1 MKPEVEKRTVKFTCA
16 DQTVDVNTTD
26 GAKPQAVYVCEG
38 DTVTWNP
45 NGHTFLVE
53 FKKDSPFADDG
64 KKFDNGHAKSAKTK
78 HHAQL
83 TVYEYRITVD
93 NHAFDPRL
101 SAAVGPRDEWTYR
114 WIVLIGS
121 TASWKRRI
129 AAIPAAPASHQEP
142 AFSGVMPPMAS
153 TGMDTVRQT
162 SWRSSV
168 PCGGPNDAFDGVAKT
183 GPKKM

>member
-1 MKPEVEKRTVKFTCA
+1 MRSIPVRCCAASRFALVLLLMCGASGCMKPEVEKRTVKFTCA

-64 KKFDNGHAKSAKTK
+64 KKFDNGRAKSAKTK

-93 NHAFDPRL
+93 NHAFDPQ
-101 SAAVGPRDEWTYR
+101 V
-114 WIVLIGS
+114 IG
-121 TASWKRRI
+121 
-129 AAIPAAPASHQEP
+129 
-142 AFSGVMPPMAS
+142 
-153 TGMDTVRQT
+153 
-162 SWRSSV
+162 
-168 PCGGPNDAFDGVAKT
+168 GGGTP
-183 GPKKM
+183 